1 MPALQEMKNI
11 AAKADGNPTEV
22 SASQHVTSIAD
33 QAATA
38 TKSTTT
44 TANDTNTKPVF
55 DKSKVT
61 VIFVLGGPGVGKGT
75 QCEKLVKDY
84 GFVHLSGSS
93 SSAGDL
99 LRAEQAR
106 DGSEFGEMISRYI
119 REGLIVP
126 QEVTIKLLENAMR
139 DALSKEP
146 PVPANSPLREGWEGG
161 RGRFLIDGFP
171 RKMDQAIT
179 FDTQVCE
186 STFILFF
193 SCTEEVMLER
203 LMERAKTSGR
213 EDDNKE
219 SIIKRFRTF
228 TETSMPVVNYY
239 REQNKVVEIDAKDT
253 VEGVYSKVRVAVDK
267 SLAEKLQ

>member
-11 AAKADGNPTEV
+11 ASKADGNPTEV

-44 TANDTNTKPVF
+44 TVNGSNARPVF
-55 DKSKVT
+55 EKSKVT

-84 GFVHLSGSS
+84 GFVHL
-93 SSAGDL
+93 SAGDL

-146 PVPANSPLREGWEGG
+146 PVPAGSPLGEGWEGG

-253 VEGVYSKVRVAVDK
+253 VDGVYSKVRVAVDK

>member
-1 MPALQEMKNI
+1 MPVLQEMKQ
-11 AAKADGNPTEV
+11 ASAQADGNPTEV
-22 SASQHVTSIAD
+22 SASQHVTAIAD
-33 QAATA
+33 QAAAA
-38 TKSTTT
+38 TKSTTVSGNET
-44 TANDTNTKPVF
+44 ETASPVF
-55 DKSKVT
+55 DKSKIT

-84 GFVHLSGSS
+84 GFVHLS
-93 SSAGDL
+93 AGDL

-106 DGSEFGEMISRYI
+106 PGSEFGEMISRYI

-146 PVPANSPLREGWEGG
+146 LVPAGSSAREGWESG

-171 RKMDQAIT
+171 RKMDQAVT

-213 EDDNKE
+213 EDDNQE
-219 SIIKRFRTF
+219 SILKRFRTF

-239 REQNKVVEIDAKDT
+239 REQNKVVEVDAKDT
-253 VEGVYSKVRVAVDK
+253 IDGVYAKVKVAVDK
-267 SLAEKLQ
+267 SLAAKHQ

>member
-1 MPALQEMKNI
+1 
-11 AAKADGNPTEV
+11 
-22 SASQHVTSIAD
+22 
-33 QAATA
+33 
-38 TKSTTT
+38 
-44 TANDTNTKPVF
+44 
-55 DKSKVT
+55 
-61 VIFVLGGPGVGKGT
+61 
-75 QCEKLVKDY
+75 
-84 GFVHLSGSS
+84 
-93 SSAGDL
+93 
-99 LRAEQAR
+99 
-106 DGSEFGEMISRYI
+106 
-119 REGLIVP
+119 
-126 QEVTIKLLENAMR
+126 MR

-219 SIIKRFRTF
+219 SIIKRFRKSDI
-228 TETSMPVVNYY
+228 SMWIPGC
-239 REQNKVVEIDAKDT
+239 RAQ
-253 VEGVYSKVRVAVDK
+253 VAVQYDRYIHRDIYACRQLLQGAEQGGRSK
-267 SLAEKLQ
+267 SNHDWMPLLCSHK